1 MSHHWITRCTTALG
15 TGLVTTVLAVTCV
28 GSANAAE
35 SPTLL
40 THANLWLMKRVGAPV
55 VSPDGRWVVF
65 SVTEPSYDKT
75 QTRSDLWI
83 RATDGQSPPRQLTHT
98 KGAENDVVFSPDSQ
112 RVLFTAKREGDTA
125 EQAYILPITSA
136 GEAVKVTESALGVHS
151 ARFTPDGQ
159 AIAYVTDFWPGATSE
174 ADNAKLDKEH
184 NEQKAKVRVYE
195 HYPVRYWDHWLDERK
210 PHLLIQRLAPN
221 AVAQDVFKDTK
232 LVTLP
237 GYQGRLEDSGSHLDY
252 VFSSDGQTIF
262 FAASVDSDQSARA
275 FTSVPVWSVSVKG
288 GEPVR
293 LTPAADQYANLKLSD
308 DGQYLY
314 AQRSLASGHVYSH
327 SHVVRFKLQH
337 ANDGITLST
346 AEDLM
351 AGLDRSASGYDL
363 AQDGSIA
370 FSAEE
375 SGIDA
380 LYVAAPGKGVHQ
392 LFDQHGGV
400 YSAVNLVGSF
410 ENPTVIA
417 RYETAINPAEVVS
430 VDRSGH
436 NQPLTAFAAD
446 DARKLAWTPIE
457 PFTFKDTHGHLIHN
471 WLVKPQ
477 HFDPTKK
484 YPLIV
489 LMHGGPASMWKDQI
503 SLRWN
508 YHLIAGTQYV
518 LVLTDYKGSTGYG
531 EAFANA
537 IEKDP
542 LKGPADEI
550 NQGADEAIKRYPFI
564 DGSRQCAAG
573 ASYGG
578 HLSNWMQASTH
589 RYKCLV
595 SHAGL
600 VDLTEQWG
608 TSDSN
613 YHREVMIGSP
623 PWEGLPLWTTQSPLH
638 YAKNFKTPV
647 LVTVGERDFRV
658 PLPNTLTYWAALQ
671 RQQVESRLLVFPD
684 ENHWILNADNSKR
697 YYQEL
702 QQWFDH
708 YLKP

>member
-1 MSHHWITRCTTALG
+1 MSYRWFRRRLTSTGVALMGAVATAFWVGPAWSADSTT
-15 TGLVTTVLAVTCV
+15 LV
-28 GSANAAE
+28 S
-35 SPTLL
+35 
-40 THANLWLMKRVGAPV
+40 HANLWLMKRVGSPV
-55 VSPDGRWVVF
+55 TSPDGRWVVF
-65 SVTEPSYDKT
+65 SVTEPSYDKS
-75 QTRSDLWI
+75 QTRSDLWLLS
-83 RATDGQSPPRQLTHT
+83 TDGQTPARQITHT
-98 KGAENDVVFSPDSQ
+98 RAAENGVVFSPDSQ
-112 RVLFTAKREGDTA
+112 RILFTTKRDGDSA
-125 EQAYILPITSA
+125 EQAYVLSITGS
-136 GEAVKVTESALGVHS
+136 GEAVKITDSTLGVHA

-159 AIAYVTDFWPGATSE
+159 SIAYVTDFWPGANSE
-174 ADNAKLDKEH
+174 AENAKLDKERS
-184 NEQKAKVRVYE
+184 EQKAKVRSYE

-210 PHLLIQRLAPN
+210 PHLMIQSISAN
-221 AVAQDVFKDTK
+221 SVAKDLFKGTK
-232 LVTLP
+232 LISMP
-237 GYQGRLEDSGSHLDY
+237 GFQGRLEDDGSHLDY
-252 VFSSDGQTIF
+252 VFSGDGKTIV
-262 FAASVDSDQSARA
+262 FAASTDADQAARS
-275 FTSVPVWSVSVKG
+275 FTSTPLWSVPLEG
-288 GEPVR
+288 GEPTR
-293 LTPAADQYANLKLSD
+293 LTTESDQYSNLKLSA

-314 AQRSLASGHVYSH
+314 AQRNLASAHVYTN
-327 SHVVRFKLQH
+327 SHVVRFKLAISNGQV
-337 ANDGITLST
+337 TLSS

-351 AGLDRSASGYDL
+351 AGLDRSASGYSI
-363 AQDGSIA
+363 AHDGSIA

-375 SGIDA
+375 AGLDVIY
-380 LYVAAPGKGVHQ
+380 LAAPGKGTKK
-392 LFDQHGGV
+392 LFDQKRGV
-400 YSAVNLVGSF
+400 YSSVNFLGSF
-410 ENPTVIA
+410 DKPSIIA
-417 RYETAINPAEVVS
+417 RYETATDPAEIVA
-430 VDRSGH
+430 VDQSGI
-436 NQPLTAFAAD
+436 NKPLTSFAAD
-446 DARKLAWTPIE
+446 EAHKLAWTPLE
-457 PFTFKDTHGHLIHN
+457 PFVFKDSHGHLIHN
-471 WLVKPQ
+471 WLVKPE
-477 HFDPTKK
+477 HFDPSKK

-550 NQGADEAIKRYPFI
+550 NQGADEAIKRFPFI

-613 YHREVMIGSP
+613 YHREVMVGGP
-623 PWEGLPLWTTQSPLH
+623 PWSGLPLWQTQSPLH
-638 YAKNFKTPV
+638 YAKDFKTPV

-671 RQQVESRLLVFPD
+671 RQGVESRLLVFPD
-684 ENHWILNADNSKR
+684 ENHWILNAENSKR

-702 QQWFDH
+702 QQWFDR